1 MSVTA
6 DRRVDVEVFAG
17 VVDVGGV
24 ASFRQL
30 SRCRSRRPI
39 RLAAD
44 GSPTFLLEVV
54 QIFLTSI
61 FSVAVDW
68 KLGSHFQ

>member
-6 DRRVDVEVFAG
+6 DRRVDESLLEQETSTMQRRLDGFPDVK
-17 VVDVGGV
+17 VVV
-24 ASFRQL
+24 A
-30 SRCRSRRPI
+30 I

-44 GSPTFLLEVV
+44 GSPTFLFEEV

-61 FSVAVDW
+61 FGLAVDW
-68 KLGSHFQ
+68 KLGSHLE